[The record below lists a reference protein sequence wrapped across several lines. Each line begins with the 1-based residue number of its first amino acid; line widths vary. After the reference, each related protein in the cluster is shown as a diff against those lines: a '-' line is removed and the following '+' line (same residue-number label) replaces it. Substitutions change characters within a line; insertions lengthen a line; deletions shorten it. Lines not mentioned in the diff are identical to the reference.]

1 MSNIFEVSTNEIP
14 VAPCCVNPRLKQDIC
29 LFFVSNHF
37 VFRLEIL
44 QRAAFITV
52 ITSNDMI
59 SKRFSRIFELSPS
72 SFDHTD
78 FSRR

>member
-52 ITSNDMI
+52 ITSNGRD
-59 SKRFSRIFELSPS
+59 
-72 SFDHTD
+72 SFDIQEV
-78 FSRR
+78 FPYF